1 MNEMNNI
8 VEQDAAF
15 RYQLL
20 DRMRTDCEYYLGYGN
35 RNAKYLWAGN
45 EKTQIEYMKALY
57 HSFDEKPEWL
67 TYNQILVYETK
78 MTREDYVLHTRCYER
93 FLEHFTYEY
102 HSSIRD
108 ADIELIHDNIN
119 LINGYLTDDIPE
131 DEIEKAVNEFMIHVS
146 DFIENLQSY
155 QMYKVEEKLKPFAGH
170 KDPYGGIALHLT
182 EENEIFTV
190 SFGDGTNIEDGYDDY
205 LYIAYYHYDEE
216 VAKKMLS
223 QEYDESDWQDE
234 LEEIS
239 GGQLDFRYDDTD
251 YDEDITKAVYDALM
265 LIYGGIPSFEP
276 LVLYR
281 H

>member
-1 MNEMNNI
+1 MNEICKILEN
-8 VEQDAAF
+8 DATF

-20 DRMRTDCEYYLGYGN
+20 ERMRTDCDYYLGYGN
-35 RNAKYLWAGN
+35 RNANNLWAGN

-57 HSFDEKPEWL
+57 QSFEVKPEWL

-78 MTREDYVLHTRCYER
+78 MTREDYVLHTRCFES
-93 FLEHFTYEY
+93 FLEHFLIEY
-102 HSSIRD
+102 HASVCD
-108 ADIELIHDNIN
+108 ADVELLHDNID
-119 LINGYLTDDIPE
+119 LINGHLTDDISE
-131 DEIEKAVNEFMIHVS
+131 DEIEKAVAEFMIHIS
-146 DFIENLQSY
+146 DFIEELPSY
-155 QMYKVEEKLKPFAGH
+155 QKIKIEEKLKPFAGY
-170 KDPYGGIALHLT
+170 KDLYGGIALHLT
-182 EENEIFTV
+182 DHDEIFTV
-190 SFGDGTNIEDGYDDY
+190 SFGDGTNIEEGYDDY

-216 VAKKMLS
+216 VAKKMVS
-223 QEYDESDWQDE
+223 QEYDESDWQEE

-265 LIYGGIPSFEP
+265 LIYGEIPSFEP